1 MADAPGFA
9 LSKNAGAFAL
19 WAPRDPAPGAH
30 VGRPDRSL
38 STLRALSWLS
48 LLVPGV
54 DHFYLRSPITGV
66 VKLLTFGGF
75 FVWSIWDIL
84 QTHTETDKVL
94 NYGLTAPFDTIAGI
108 AQGMITDKPTNYA
121 AEGSFGLWLF
131 SAMFGFLGLDSFFAL
146 GRPAQGIRKI
156 VDFAVFIA
164 FATSMYSSWQS
175 GSYVSA
181 IILFAFALFFGILVA
196 VPWYTTLSA
205 SLASPATLFD
215 KGIPMPEKMKN
226 LLNISK
232 AWTSKLPSVLRQR
245 VESDFEIGSIPG
257 ETLRKAYEIRRT
269 DATNASMGGNG
280 DNGDNEDSGWFMSLV
295 LGSPL
300 GIGAAIWALTPW
312 GAAASLLGDNLPTGG
327 VAGLVGEAKK
337 AAAGGVA
344 GLVGDAEK
352 AVTALGSE
360 ESLKALAQRMGGSI
374 DIETLKKKL
383 QTPAAL
389 GLVPGVRPE
398 ESIEEMAK
406 KLGLTPQKGGARDEP
421 LSLESTV
428 FGGTLIALIVGGAIK
443 VLVDTIVPVA

>member
-19 WAPRDPAPGAH
+19 WAPRDPGPGAH

-54 DHFYLRSPITGV
+54 DHFYLRSPVTGI

-94 NYGLTAPFDTIAGI
+94 NYGLTAPFDVTAGI

-156 VDFAVFIA
+156 VDFAMLIA
-164 FATSMYSSWQS
+164 FTSSMYSSWQS
-175 GSYVSA
+175 GSHVSA

-196 VPWYTTLSA
+196 VPWYNTLSA
-205 SLASPATLFD
+205 SLASPATLFE
-215 KGIPMPEKMKN
+215 KGIPMSEKMKN
-226 LLNISK
+226 LLNMSR
-232 AWTSKLPSVLRQR
+232 AWTSKLPSALRQR

-269 DATNASMGGNG
+269 DAATVVGSEGKE
-280 DNGDNEDSGWFMSLV
+280 DEDSGWFMSLV

-300 GIGAAIWALTPW
+300 GIGAALWALTPW

-327 VAGLVGEAKK
+327 VAGLVDEAKK
-337 AAAGGVA
+337 AAAGGITN
-344 GLVGDAEK
+344 LVGEA
-352 AVTALGSE
+352 TGALGSE
-360 ESLKALAQRMGGSI
+360 ESLKALAQRLGGSVNV
-374 DIETLKKKL
+374 ETLKKKL

-389 GLVPGVRPE
+389 GLVPGAMPK

-406 KLGLTPQKGGARDEP
+406 AVGVTLPLQQTGGARDES
-421 LSLESTV
+421 LSLESTI
-428 FGGTLIALIVGGAIK
+428 FGGTLIALIAGGAIK
-443 VLVDTIVPVA
+443 VLVDTIVPVN